1 MPKKLTKI
9 LGEVLGVARYA
20 IKTGIGISKE
30 TNQHSDDSPA
40 LGSGQGSG
48 ASAQGW
54 GKLVLLLFDIH
65 DKYGHECKYA
75 DPWKLYS
82 AIIGI
87 LGFMDNNNITNN
99 GKPWETVNDIIII
112 IRTQH
117 DAQLWND
124 LRRATGGALNL
135 DKCFAQVLAPII
147 APADPKITTT
157 TYMIG

>member
-1 MPKKLTKI
+1 M
-9 LGEVLGVARYA
+9 
-20 IKTGIGISKE
+20 
-30 TNQHSDDSPA
+30 
-40 LGSGQGSG
+40 
-48 ASAQGW
+48 
-54 GKLVLLLFDIH
+54 
-65 DKYGHECKYA
+65 
-75 DPWKLYS
+75 
-82 AIIGI
+82 
-87 LGFMDNNNITNN
+87 
-99 GKPWETVNDIIII
+99 III